1 VNAPADPVL
10 DRILELAAG
19 LAASRRPVSPG
30 PETVLVDG
38 GFWLDSLAL
47 LELLVACEETF
58 GVCLDPADLT
68 PSGLR
73 TAGGLAALVSSRLSE
88 AARSRDT

>member
-1 VNAPADPVL
+1 VNAPTDSVL
-10 DRILELAAG
+10 DRVLELAAG

-30 PETVLVDG
+30 PETSLVEG

-68 PSGLR
+68 PDRLQ
-73 TAGGLAALVSSRLSE
+73 TAGGLAALVASRLAE
-88 AARSRDT
+88 VARSRDT

>member
-1 VNAPADPVL
+1 MNAPTNPVL
-10 DRILELAAG
+10 DRVLDLAARV
-19 LAASRRPVSPG
+19 ATSRRPGFPG
-30 PETVLVDG
+30 PETALVDG

-68 PSGLR
+68 PGHLR
-73 TAGGLAALVSSRLSE
+73 TAGGLAAIVASRLAE
-88 AARSRDT
+88 VARSRDT

>member
-1 VNAPADPVL
+1 VKAPTDPVL
-10 DRILELAAG
+10 DRVLELAAG

-30 PETVLVDG
+30 PETSLVEG

-58 GVCLDPADLT
+58 GVCLDAADLT
-68 PSGLR
+68 SSRLE
-73 TAGGLAALVSSRLSE
+73 TAGGLAALVASRLAG
-88 AARSRDT
+88 AAGAKDR